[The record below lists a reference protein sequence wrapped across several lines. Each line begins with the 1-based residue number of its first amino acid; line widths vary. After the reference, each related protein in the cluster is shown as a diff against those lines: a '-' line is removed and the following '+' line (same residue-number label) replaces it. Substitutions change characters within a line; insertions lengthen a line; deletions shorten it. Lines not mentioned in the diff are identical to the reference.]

1 MKEDTLSV
9 NFVYFCSA
17 DILTE
22 YIYTF
27 KNLFF
32 FILCE
37 DFFEIYKR
45 KFELEKKEIVC
56 IRKFIGFYFKPKP
69 AMDFRTNTG
78 NPLNQFYLG

>member
-22 YIYTF
+22 YTYTF

-37 DFFEIYKR
+37 DFFEIYK
-45 KFELEKKEIVC
+45 
-56 IRKFIGFYFKPKP
+56 
-69 AMDFRTNTG
+69 
-78 NPLNQFYLG
+78 